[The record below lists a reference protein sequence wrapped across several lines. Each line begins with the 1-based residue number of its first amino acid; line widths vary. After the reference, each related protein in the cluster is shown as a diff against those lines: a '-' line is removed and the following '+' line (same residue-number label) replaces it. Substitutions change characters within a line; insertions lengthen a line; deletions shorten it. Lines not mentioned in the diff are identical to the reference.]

1 VNVIDQGAVARGAAI
16 GLMLFVPISALRVIA
31 DHNLNDFDHSGWAP
45 VFAIALLAVYLIA
58 GYMSG
63 RVAPDAP
70 YSNGM
75 VAAIGA
81 FVLWIPIR
89 LLIWAVRDT
98 SQGLFSG
105 TTPVFTV
112 PAVFT
117 QLVLAAALGAV
128 GGWLAGRRRV
138 PLDAPE
144 A

>member
-1 VNVIDQGAVARGAAI
+1 MNVIDQGAVARGAAI